1 MPPQKQ
7 GIRDQVQP
15 RVCGEYATKAVGTY
29 RDAGSTPRMRGICCW
44 TKQNIARLRFNPAY
58 AGNIRRLCFEQVNQ
72 QVQPRVCGEYLYI
85 VNSSNH
91 GEGSTPRMRGIY
103 CNFFET
109 QKHSRFNPAY
119 AGNIDKQ
126 QSFQVRFQVQP
137 RVCGEYVRILCGLNE
152 AIGST
157 PRMRGI
163 LKITLSWI
171 CACRFNPA
179 YAGNILLDKTKYGA
193 S

>member
-119 AGNIDKQ
+119 AGNIHNFFILA
-126 QSFQVRFQVQP
+126 SCLQVQP
-137 RVCGEYVRILCGLNE
+137 RVCGEYR
-152 AIGST
+152 
-157 PRMRGI
+157 
-163 LKITLSWI
+163 
-171 CACRFNPA
+171 
-179 YAGNILLDKTKYGA
+179 
-193 S
+193 